1 MPRFLPKLSS
11 GELLDQL
18 LYLLAPQIYPQVKFM
33 YLGILSYGDFG
44 FIDELK
50 VTGEADPG
58 RRLPPVSALR
68 ASAIEKAAV

>member
-1 MPRFLPKLSS
+1 
-11 GELLDQL
+11 
-18 LYLLAPQIYPQVKFM
+18 M